1 MKKKY
6 IAYIAVPALAL
17 TLLTSGIAYAKGGG
31 WGMGSNLT
39 PDQIATN
46 QQERFQNEANLL
58 GVSVDEIKNAWA
70 QGKNLQQL
78 ATEKGI
84 TETQLQQKLSE
95 QRQQQMKSNLQTLV
109 DKGVITQAQADL
121 RLQYMQNNTQ
131 NRGKGRGMGMHMGL
145 GL

>member
-1 MKKKY
+1 
-6 IAYIAVPALAL
+6 
-17 TLLTSGIAYAKGGG
+17 
-31 WGMGSNLT
+31 MGSNLT